1 MQDAA
6 RKINTPL
13 VKKLEVHSKYARTII
28 GVINEND
35 RIEFRNATKKVLP
48 SAVTQ
53 TTIIVFTHLC
63 FLSLIW
69 INEAII
75 TKLSTYV
82 AAQSA
87 I

>member
-1 MQDAA
+1 MA
-6 RKINTPL
+6 
-13 VKKLEVHSKYARTII
+13 II

-35 RIEFRNATKKVLP
+35 LIELRNATKKVLP

-53 TTIIVFTHLC
+53 TAIIAFNRRPL
-63 FLSLIW
+63 LSLIW
-69 INEAII
+69 VNEAII

-87 I
+87 IW